1 MKSVPTVC
9 NELYIEMRKMA
20 KLHDKTD
27 ITVRVHPEVAKAL
40 KASNGK
46 LISEMQ
52 DRNGKTVLVK
62 SDPLLHQEN
71 FDIH

>member
-1 MKSVPTVC
+1 VC

-27 ITVRVHPEVAKAL
+27 ITLRVNPEVAKTL
-40 KASNGK
+40 KANNGK
-46 LISEMQ
+46 LIGELEELT
-52 DRNGKTVLVK
+52 GKAVLVK
-62 SDPLLHQEN
+62 SDSTLHQEN